1 MVEAEVGLVI
11 GHRHFHVGGEVVSYG
26 LNVVEPSSPQFTPF
40 TEVHGTDPTGG
51 RQPVKMSA

>member
-1 MVEAEVGLVI
+1 MGAEVGLVI

-40 TEVHGTDPTGG
+40 TEGVGPDPAFGV
-51 RQPVKMSA
+51 QPMKVCP